1 MTALTFTA
9 LEGAY
14 ELTSA
19 VVLATA
25 GHAARLADLLPA
37 GAEIREV
44 APGDLRGRRDP
55 ASRLGELAAT
65 ALAEAHPPGGDAF
78 SRGVFIS
85 SRRGNQASVRQFTGA
100 LAAGRRSPAAFSVSG
115 YNIVAQSVARCLP
128 AQGPSVVLAGRR
140 ATLDGALLLAALR
153 LASGAVDSAYAGHV
167 TWLPSGEGLAVLTA
181 VRRGAAAHGGDGGD
195 TAGGAQRSAG
205 AQGPGGAVR
214 LDPRLL
220 FVERAAQEGLGAED
234 LAAVGRVA
242 PLLGRPAGRAGR
254 VLAGVR

>member
-9 LEGAY
+9 LEGTY

-65 ALAEAHPPGGDAF
+65 VLAEAHPPGGDAF

-181 VRRGAAAHGGDGGD
+181 VRRGAAACGGDGD
-195 TAGGAQRSAG
+195 GGAQRSAG
-205 AQGPGGAVR
+205 TRGPGDAVR
-214 LDPRLL
+214 LDPRRL
-220 FVERAAQEGLGAED
+220 FVERAAQDGLGAED

-242 PLLGRPAGRAGR
+242 PLLGRRAGR
-254 VLAGVR
+254 VLAGAR